1 MYLLCPVYLPAHVL
15 ISLPVFLCCSVTLP
29 LLGLYRIYWHLLYAR
44 GPLLG
49 RGVRIQGRVDLPQ
62 AAQAREGRPVVFG
75 KARGGT
81 LMSGPFLVRQGDDR
95 IPVDPEGALLKGW
108 PRRVRL
114 GDRVTVDG
122 VDQAVALPGER
133 LYREA
138 RLAPGIAAVQVIR
151 GALPRLAMPI
161 KVMVVLWVV
170 SLGLILSTPIF
181 R

>member
-1 MYLLCPVYLPAHVL
+1 MYLLCPVLPAHVL
-15 ISLPVFLCCSVTLP
+15 ISLPLFMFCSCALP
-29 LLGLYRIYWHLLYAR
+29 LLGIYRVYWHLLYAR

-49 RGVRIQGRVDLPQ
+49 RGVRVQGRVDLPGE
-62 AAQAREGRPVVFG
+62 APEGRPVVFG

-81 LMSGPFLVRQGDDR
+81 LMSGPFLVRQGAEL

-108 PRRVRL
+108 PRRIRL

-133 LYREA
+133 LYREP

-151 GALPRLAMPI
+151 GALPRLALPTR
-161 KVMVVLWVV
+161 VLAVIWLV
-170 SLGLILSTPIF
+170 SLGMILSTPLF
-181 R
+181 G